1 MPTYEEQFNSKMNAL
16 ADSINTKAGSTGKK
30 TIDQLKTAVDG
41 ITPAKEEQTKTQA
54 LSMASGNQVITP
66 DSNKVLTQV
75 TITKPDTL
83 IAGNIKKD
91 VVIGGVTGNYEGTDT
106 SDANAT
112 AGDILLNKTAYVNG
126 VKLTGTIAT
135 YDGTVVSS

>member
-1 MPTYEEQFNSKMNAL
+1 MSKNIVISGNTYNGVSTIKAQNAGGVGTSSFVDLSELEQIKTEAL
-16 ADSINTKAGSTGKK
+16 N
-30 TIDQLKTAVDG
+30 
-41 ITPAKEEQTKTQA
+41 
-54 LSMASGNQVITP
+54 MASGNQVVTP
-66 DSNKVLTQV
+66 DSNKVLTSV

-135 YDGTVVSS
+135 YDGTVVSN

>member
-1 MPTYEEQFNSKMNAL
+1 MSKNIVISGTTYNGVSTIKAQNA
-16 ADSINTKAGSTGKK
+16 TGGG
-30 TIDQLKTAVDG
+30 TSSFVDLSDL
-41 ITPAKEEQTKTQA
+41 EQTKTEA
-54 LSMASGNQVITP
+54 LNMASGNQVVTP
-66 DSNKVLTQV
+66 DSNKVLTSV

-83 IAGNIKKD
+83 VAGNIKKD

-112 AGDILLNKTAYVNG
+112 VGDILLNKTAYVNG

-135 YDGTVVSS
+135 YDGTVVNS